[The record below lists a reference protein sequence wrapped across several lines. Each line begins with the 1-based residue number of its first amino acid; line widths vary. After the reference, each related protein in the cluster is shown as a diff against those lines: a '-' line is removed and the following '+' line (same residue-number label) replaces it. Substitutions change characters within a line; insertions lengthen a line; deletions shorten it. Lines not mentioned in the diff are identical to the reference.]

1 MHASHMIQNDAGICK
16 VGFER
21 PVIEREQVS
30 KPGGAKN
37 LSACHPLLLA
47 ILVLIQ
53 TINKAKAAIHLGPI
67 TFMKGLMHNLS
78 AHQHESRCKDA
89 ENARG
94 FFLPRGN
101 NSPIAAPFAG
111 ECQAVTPQVQL
122 ICLSHPLWP
131 PARPERW

>member
-21 PVIEREQVS
+21 AVIEREQVS

-37 LSACHPLLLA
+37 LSACHPLLLLLG

-78 AHQHESRCKDA
+78 SYQH
-89 ENARG
+89 
-94 FFLPRGN
+94 
-101 NSPIAAPFAG
+101 
-111 ECQAVTPQVQL
+111 
-122 ICLSHPLWP
+122 
-131 PARPERW
+131 